1 MPQKQQN
8 KNGLLDIEKILRILP
23 HRYPF
28 LLVDRVLELEKGK
41 SILAIKNVTYN
52 ESFFQGHF
60 PALKIMPG
68 VLIVEALAQAGG
80 ILLHYSIPE
89 PQKKLVMLSKIDN
102 AKFRKQVVPGDILKL
117 DAEILRL
124 KSRFCYLRGKAYVDG
139 EIVVE
144 GDIMASILNVEE
156 LNGRE

>member
-60 PALKIMPG
+60 PSLKVMPG

-80 ILLHYSIPE
+80 ILLHYSIPD

-117 DAEILRL
+117 EAEILRL

-156 LNGRE
+156 MNGRE

>member
-8 KNGLLDIEKILRILP
+8 KNGLLDIEKILKILP

-60 PALKIMPG
+60 PALKVMPG

-80 ILLHYSIPE
+80 ILLHYSIPD

-117 DAEILRL
+117 EAEMLRL

-139 EIVVE
+139 EIAVE
-144 GDIMASILNVEE
+144 GDMMASILNVEE
-156 LNGRE
+156 MNGRE

>member
-60 PALKIMPG
+60 PALKVMPG

-80 ILLHYSIPE
+80 ILLHYSIPD

-117 DAEILRL
+117 EAEILRL

-156 LNGRE
+156 MNGRE

>member
-60 PALKIMPG
+60 PALKVMPG

-80 ILLHYSIPE
+80 ILLHYSIPD

-117 DAEILRL
+117 EAEILRL
-124 KSRFCYLRGKAYVDG
+124 KSRFCYLRGKACVDG
-139 EIVVE
+139 EIAVE

-156 LNGRE
+156 MNGRE

>member
-80 ILLHYSIPE
+80 ILLHYSIPD

-139 EIVVE
+139 E
-144 GDIMASILNVEE
+144 
-156 LNGRE
+156 